1 MGETVTLARPLT
13 AGLDGAVESTRQ
25 DVRGGSSIIP
35 QESLVDIYRHARA
48 EYPYECCGWIAG
60 DRDGEGVSDI
70 RPCVNMQAQGN
81 HPTAPGRTAETA
93 YVFGQEDLLDLA
105 RSFDSDKPAKIIYHS
120 HPNGRAYLSET
131 DRSVARSP
139 WGDGPAYPV
148 QQLVIGLDERRVVE
162 AALFEWSNDAKEF
175 VEVTRFEGAAI

>member
-1 MGETVTLARPLT
+1 MGETATLARPLT
-13 AGLDGAVESTRQ
+13 ASLDEAVKPTRQ
-25 DVRGGSSIIP
+25 DVRGRSSIIP
-35 QESLVDIYRHARA
+35 EESIVDIYRQARA

-60 DRDGEGVSDI
+60 DGEGVSDV

-81 HPTAPGRTAETA
+81 HPTAPGRTPETA

-105 RSFDSDKPAKIIYHS
+105 RSFDSDKPARIIYHS
-120 HPNGRAYLSET
+120 HPNGRAYLSEV

-162 AALFEWSNDAKEF
+162 AALFEWSDDAKEF
-175 VEVTRFEGAAI
+175 VEVKRFAGAAI

>member
-1 MGETVTLARPLT
+1 MGETATLARPLT
-13 AGLDGAVESTRQ
+13 AGLDEAVKQTRQ
-25 DVRGGSSIIP
+25 DVRGHLSIIP
-35 QESLVDIYRHARA
+35 EESLVDIYRLARA

-60 DRDGEGVSDI
+60 DGEGVSDV

-81 HPTAPGRTAETA
+81 HPTAPGRTPETA

-105 RSFDSDKPAKIIYHS
+105 RSFDSDKPARIIYHS
-120 HPNGRAYLSET
+120 HPNGRAYLSEV

-162 AALFEWSNDAKEF
+162 AALFEWSDDAKEF
-175 VEVTRFEGAAI
+175 VEVKRFAGAAI